1 MSKCKR
7 KDGWA
12 GLPKSLLGAAGAGQG
27 RMCEELWFGLPGLVC
42 PRVEEAEGRPGS
54 LQLLIALQPLM
65 ALQLLMV
72 SLQLLMTVLQ
82 QDGVLPMDPPAH
94 GGISTQFP
102 LSIPSRSA
110 LYHESQEGNQT
121 LFV

>member
-1 MSKCKR
+1 MSLQPLM
-7 KDGWA
+7 A
-12 GLPKSLLGAAGAGQG
+12 
-27 RMCEELWFGLPGLVC
+27 
-42 PRVEEAEGRPGS
+42 
-54 LQLLIALQPLM
+54 LQLLMALQFLLALHLFMVALQLLVVALQLLLDLQPLM